1 MSSGSL
7 THSKILVIR
16 QISVPCLNTIL
27 WAIHCTTDGVGG
39 GGDCWKITSPG
50 HCLHTTSPG
59 LTTAPR
65 SAVTARDPAMSW
77 IKSLLKR
84 DIFLLFLLWWG
95 GSARNNKSCKGLNA
109 SGKLLPSLHCVFISQ
124 PKYCSHINVNGNLNT
139 DSVRCVTRG
148 VCPAWKVSHKCENY
162 VPRLQNTAQ
171 SIMWDLHALLVAL
184 FPTV

>member
-1 MSSGSL
+1 MLEYDFVGDTL
-7 THSKILVIR
+7 HNRWL
-16 QISVPCLNTIL
+16 
-27 WAIHCTTDGVGG
+27 GVGRLLENH
-39 GGDCWKITSPG
+39 I
-50 HCLHTTSPG
+50 
-59 LTTAPR
+59 PR
-65 SAVTARDPAMSW
+65 ALLAHNIARLDNCSQECVTARDPAMSW

-84 DIFLLFLLWWG
+84 DIFLLFLLRWG
-95 GSARNNKSCKGLNA
+95 GSARNNKSSKGLNA

-124 PKYCSHINVNGNLNT
+124 PKYCSHINVNGNPNT

-148 VCPAWKVSHKCENY
+148 VCPAWKVSHKRENY